1 MLDARKSLDV
11 FSVSTMMVLC
21 LLWGGQQVLIKLA
34 APQLDPLMQLT
45 IRYAISA
52 LTLGGYL
59 WYREGAGLFGDKT
72 VSAGVVVGILVAL
85 ESIFIAEGLRYSS
98 ASHITVFLYTGPL
111 FASFGLHFLREEE
124 RLSGSQW
131 CFVVLAFLGIVITF
145 MGRGEGTQGNTLLGD
160 GLGLL
165 SGAAWGATTIAV
177 RTSALASARP
187 EKTLFY
193 QVSIAT
199 LLIFPLTF
207 FMGHST
213 FEIDGAVVA
222 NLTFQTLVLVLGT
235 FLGWYWLL
243 TKYLASRLSV
253 LQLLTPVAGVAL
265 GVVVLND
272 ALDLWFVCGALLVL
286 IGILGVSVL
295 EVLTL
300 RRAGVTSRLVSE
312 A

>member
-1 MLDARKSLDV
+1 MLDERKSLDV

-34 APQLDPLMQLT
+34 APRLDPLMQLT

-52 LTLGGYL
+52 LILGGYL
-59 WYREGAGLFGDKT
+59 WYRQGAALFGDKT
-72 VSAGVVVGILVAL
+72 AGAGVLVGILVAL

-98 ASHITVFLYTGPL
+98 ASHITLFLYTGPL

-124 RLSGSQW
+124 RLSASQW

-145 MGRGEGTQGNTLLGD
+145 IGRGEGGQGNTLLGD

-177 RTSALASARP
+177 RTSALANARP

-199 LLIFPLTF
+199 LLIFPVTF
-207 FMGHST
+207 IMGHST
-213 FEIDGAVVA
+213 FEMDRAVVA

-243 TKYLASRLSV
+243 TRYLASRLSV

-265 GVVVLND
+265 SVVVLND
-272 ALDLWFVCGALLVL
+272 VMDRWFVGGAVLVL

-300 RRAGVTSRLVSE
+300 RRAGGASRPVSGR
-312 A
+312 

>member
-1 MLDARKSLDV
+1 M
-11 FSVSTMMVLC
+11 
-21 LLWGGQQVLIKLA
+21 
-34 APQLDPLMQLT
+34 
-45 IRYAISA
+45 
-52 LTLGGYL
+52 
-59 WYREGAGLFGDKT
+59 
-72 VSAGVVVGILVAL
+72 
-85 ESIFIAEGLRYSS
+85 
-98 ASHITVFLYTGPL
+98 
-111 FASFGLHFLREEE
+111 
-124 RLSGSQW
+124 
-131 CFVVLAFLGIVITF
+131 
-145 MGRGEGTQGNTLLGD
+145 
-160 GLGLL
+160 
-165 SGAAWGATTIAV
+165 
-177 RTSALASARP
+177 
-187 EKTLFY
+187 FY

-300 RRAGVTSRLVSE
+300 RRAGVTSHLASE

>member
-1 MLDARKSLDV
+1 
-11 FSVSTMMVLC
+11 
-21 LLWGGQQVLIKLA
+21 
-34 APQLDPLMQLT
+34 
-45 IRYAISA
+45 
-52 LTLGGYL
+52 
-59 WYREGAGLFGDKT
+59 
-72 VSAGVVVGILVAL
+72 
-85 ESIFIAEGLRYSS
+85 
-98 ASHITVFLYTGPL
+98 
-111 FASFGLHFLREEE
+111 
-124 RLSGSQW
+124 
-131 CFVVLAFLGIVITF
+131 
-145 MGRGEGTQGNTLLGD
+145 
-160 GLGLL
+160 
-165 SGAAWGATTIAV
+165 
-177 RTSALASARP
+177 
-187 EKTLFY
+187 
-193 QVSIAT
+193 
-199 LLIFPLTF
+199 
-207 FMGHST
+207 MGHST

-300 RRAGVTSRLVSE
+300 RRAGVTSHLASE

>member
-1 MLDARKSLDV
+1 
-11 FSVSTMMVLC
+11 
-21 LLWGGQQVLIKLA
+21 
-34 APQLDPLMQLT
+34 
-45 IRYAISA
+45 
-52 LTLGGYL
+52 
-59 WYREGAGLFGDKT
+59 
-72 VSAGVVVGILVAL
+72 
-85 ESIFIAEGLRYSS
+85 
-98 ASHITVFLYTGPL
+98 
-111 FASFGLHFLREEE
+111 
-124 RLSGSQW
+124 
-131 CFVVLAFLGIVITF
+131 VVLAFLGIVITF
-145 MGRGEGTQGNTLLGD
+145 MGRGEGGQGNTLLGD
-160 GLGLL
+160 LLGLL

-177 RTSALASARP
+177 RTSSLSDARP

-193 QVSIAT
+193 QVSIAA

-213 FEIDGAVVA
+213 FEIDAAVVA

-272 ALDLWFVCGALLVL
+272 VMDLWFVCGALLVL
-286 IGILGVSVL
+286 IGVLGVSVL

-300 RRAGVTSRLVSE
+300 RRAVTTSRLSTE

>member
-1 MLDARKSLDV
+1 MIA
-11 FSVSTMMVLC
+11 LC

-34 APQLDPLMQLT
+34 ASQVDPLLQLT

-52 LTLGGYL
+52 LILGGYL
-59 WYREGAGLFGDKT
+59 WYRQGSRLFSDKT
-72 VSAGVVVGILVAL
+72 VAAGILVGVLVAL

-111 FASFGLHFLREEE
+111 FASFGLHFLRKEE

-131 CFVVLAFLGIVITF
+131 FFVVLAFLGIVITF
-145 MGRGEGTQGNTLLGD
+145 MGRGEGGQGNTLLGD
-160 GLGLL
+160 LLGLL

-177 RTSALASARP
+177 RTSSLSDARP

-193 QVSIAT
+193 QVSIAA

-213 FEIDGAVVA
+213 FEIDAAVVA

-272 ALDLWFVCGALLVL
+272 VMDLWFVCGALLVL
-286 IGILGVSVL
+286 IGVLGVSVL

-300 RRAGVTSRLVSE
+300 RRAVTTSRLSTE
-312 A
+312 T